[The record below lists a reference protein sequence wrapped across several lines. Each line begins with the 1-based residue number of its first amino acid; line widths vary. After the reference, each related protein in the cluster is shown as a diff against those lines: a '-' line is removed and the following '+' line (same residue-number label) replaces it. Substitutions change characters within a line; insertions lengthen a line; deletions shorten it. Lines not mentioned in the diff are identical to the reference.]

1 MFVIGGLIQLVC
13 YALLILIL
21 VRVAAQLRRAAPARF
36 FAQAVRQ
43 VEARNREEEQVMR
56 RVWTKP
62 RDPDAH
68 LAAARFRRRSGD
80 LAKAKAHLEQAL
92 ELRPGWPEAAQE
104 LRRVTRA
111 LEAL

>member
-1 MFVIGGLIQLVC
+1 M
-13 YALLILIL
+13 
-21 VRVAAQLRRAAPARF
+21 
-36 FAQAVRQ
+36 
-43 VEARNREEEQVMR
+43 EARNREEEQVMR

-68 LAAARFRRRSGD
+68 LAAARFRRRTGD

-104 LRRVTRA
+104 LRRVTHA